1 MHCFV
6 KRLVPPS
13 ALETKMLSV
22 VQHRRP
28 HQCVANMQ
36 RPSLEVSQS
45 SITFQS
51 LQSALHPLVYGGS
64 LGNKATHS
72 SLHRSRSCLRIGQ
85 LPWGT
90 SGSYRTF
97 KKTSLAENLSQ
108 KFWNLKKGLWN
119 WLYPS
124 NKSTAYISETTYVY

>member
-1 MHCFV
+1 MLQTC
-6 KRLVPPS
+6 S
-13 ALETKMLSV
+13 ALPWKYHAVISHLPKS
-22 VQHRRP
+22 
-28 HQCVANMQ
+28 A
-36 RPSLEVSQS
+36 VS
-45 SITFQS
+45 T
-51 LQSALHPLVYGGS
+51 LHPLVYGGS

-72 SLHRSRSCLRIGQ
+72 SLHRSRSCLSTGQ

-119 WLYPS
+119 WLYPVTKALPS
-124 NKSTAYISETTYVY
+124 ISETTYVLEEFRAFNLPGLT